1 MPTSKITCQVS
12 YELTPLSECYG
23 TLSLA
28 TLTMIEK
35 VITSK
40 VDGTLEAGM
49 YLPLTKNKIDI
60 VALDSSKNAPLLS
73 D

>member
-1 MPTSKITCQVS
+1 MPTSKITCQIS
-12 YELTPLSECYG
+12 YELTPLSGCYG

-35 VITSK
+35 AITSK

-49 YLPLTKNKIDI
+49 YLPLTNKINI
-60 VALDSSKNAPLLS
+60 VALDLSKNAPLLS

>member
-12 YELTPLSECYG
+12 YELTPLSECYS
-23 TLSLA
+23 TVSLA
-28 TLTMIEK
+28 TLKMIENA
-35 VITSK
+35 IASK

-49 YLPLTKNKIDI
+49 YLPLTNKIDI
-60 VALDSSKNAPLLS
+60 VALDSGKNAPLLS